1 MSSQLA
7 VGADVQQ
14 RVQVFAE
21 QREAEGKS
29 KPSAIV
35 AKVEPTTANESDE
48 FETRKRLFFAGTKN
62 AT

>member
-7 VGADVQQ
+7 VGANVQQ

-29 KPSAIV
+29 KPGAVVSSI
-35 AKVEPTTANESDE
+35 EPSTANEPDE
-48 FETRKRLFFAGTKN
+48 FETRRRLFFAGTKN
-62 AT
+62 AS